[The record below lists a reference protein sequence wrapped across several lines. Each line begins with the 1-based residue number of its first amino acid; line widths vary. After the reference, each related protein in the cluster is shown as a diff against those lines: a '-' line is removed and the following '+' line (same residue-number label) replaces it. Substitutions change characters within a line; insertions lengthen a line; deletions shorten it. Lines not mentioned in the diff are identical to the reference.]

1 MAQTSG
7 GSGSGPQITFE
18 NSHQH
23 INNIVDFLSRLSK
36 AHGNTKISG
45 YAKELETCSVNLE
58 CAFLLYK
65 RRADENA
72 KISEGFTLAMQDKEK
87 EISSLK
93 QEIDRL
99 KVLKFDEF
107 SKSAPITNAEAINA
121 RQPVVQTTFRAYARA
136 AAKAIETDD
145 KSVVTNHVVILQP
158 KHDVD
163 KTNSDQTFKMFK
175 MTLDQNILLEKK
187 IKIKGKKFTSKGRV
201 VLTCGSKEQCEDL
214 CKSMEKNLAVQAKV
228 PVKKN
233 PLIQILGV
241 DELVSK
247 ENVFKMITSQN
258 DLEEYSECKLDVKFE
273 KVDRF
278 GSKFVVAEV
287 DPKLY
292 KKLVSLGR
300 VCIGC
305 SSCPVKG
312 HIRVL
317 RCFKCNRFGHCKRE
331 CRNEMTCTVCA
342 GPHDTK
348 TCTEHGVKCTN
359 CSWVN
364 EKRRQRKQDPID
376 TGHRADSH
384 GCPQYIRMRH
394 IVENQYDF
402 G

>member
-1 MAQTSG
+1 
-7 GSGSGPQITFE
+7 
-18 NSHQH
+18 
-23 INNIVDFLSRLSK
+23 
-36 AHGNTKISG
+36 
-45 YAKELETCSVNLE
+45 
-58 CAFLLYK
+58 
-65 RRADENA
+65 
-72 KISEGFTLAMQDKEK
+72 
-87 EISSLK
+87 
-93 QEIDRL
+93 
-99 KVLKFDEF
+99 
-107 SKSAPITNAEAINA
+107 
-121 RQPVVQTTFRAYARA
+121 
-136 AAKAIETDD
+136 
-145 KSVVTNHVVILQP
+145 
-158 KHDVD
+158 
-163 KTNSDQTFKMFK
+163 
-175 MTLDQNILLEKK
+175 
-187 IKIKGKKFTSKGRV
+187 
-201 VLTCGSKEQCEDL
+201 
-214 CKSMEKNLAVQAKV
+214 
-228 PVKKN
+228 
-233 PLIQILGV
+233 
-241 DELVSK
+241 
-247 ENVFKMITSQN
+247 MITSQN
-258 DLEEYSECKLDVKFE
+258 DLEEYSECKFDVKFE